1 MTDQTPP
8 PSQITPSQ
16 PPVDPEAARKA
27 RRNRNIAIALGLV
40 AFMVIVYL
48 VTILRMGGYVAER
61 PL

>member
-1 MTDQTPP
+1 MTDQPPVAPP
-8 PSQITPSQ
+8 PPA
-16 PPVDPEAARKA
+16 PADPEAARKA